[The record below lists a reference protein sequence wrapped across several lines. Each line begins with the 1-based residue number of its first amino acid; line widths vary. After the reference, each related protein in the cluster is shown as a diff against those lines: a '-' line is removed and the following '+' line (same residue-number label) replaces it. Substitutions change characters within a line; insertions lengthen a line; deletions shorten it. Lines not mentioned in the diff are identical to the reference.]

1 MASVEFGRH
10 LCRQCYVIAG
20 LLLQL
25 VGLLPLIIVAASS
38 PESEE
43 AHLRYTIDE
52 ELPRGTQVGT
62 LIDDAGL
69 NRKYP
74 SEVLQLIRFRFL
86 ADSVELFDVG
96 SATGIIRTTEVI
108 DRDSSSLCRQK
119 QLCEISLDVVVQP
132 SQYFQVSD
140 ALHVTRC
147 DV

>member
-10 LCRQCYVIAG
+10 LFRHCCVIARF
-20 LLLQL
+20 LLQL
-25 VGLLPLIIVAASS
+25 VGVLPSIIVASS
-38 PESEE
+38 PESDE

-96 SATGIIRTTEVI
+96 SATGVIRTTEVI
-108 DRDSSSLCRQK
+108 DRDSSALCRQK
-119 QLCEISLDVVVQP
+119 QMCEVSLDVVVQP
-132 SQYFQVSD
+132 SQYFQVSGVV
-140 ALHVTRC
+140 LY
-147 DV
+147 

>member
-10 LCRQCYVIAG
+10 LYRHCCVIARF
-20 LLLQL
+20 LLQL
-25 VGLLPLIIVAASS
+25 VGVLPSIIVASS
-38 PESEE
+38 PESDE

-69 NRKYP
+69 NRRYP

-96 SATGIIRTTEVI
+96 ASTGIIRTTDVI

-119 QLCEISLDVVVQP
+119 QMCEMSLDVVVQP
-132 SQYFQVSD
+132 SQYFQVS
-140 ALHVTRC
+140 ATVA
-147 DV
+147 